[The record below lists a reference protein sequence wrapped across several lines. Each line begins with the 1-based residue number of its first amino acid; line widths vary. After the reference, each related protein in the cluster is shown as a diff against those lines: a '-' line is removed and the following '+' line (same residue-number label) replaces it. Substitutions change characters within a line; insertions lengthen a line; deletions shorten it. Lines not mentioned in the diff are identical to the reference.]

1 MFRPRPATVNLRAS
15 LSKATEPGC
24 STVPTS
30 PLFAKIPIDGEGFG
44 EGSLCAR
51 TASPDDTNAVRQSSE
66 AIKIAPTIKNATT
79 PNAIAKR
86 NMAVSSTHGPVLP
99 GGLVHE
105 AYSLSRL
112 TKHFFAVPIFHE

>member
-15 LSKATEPGC
+15 LSKAAEPGC
-24 STVPTS
+24 NTVPTS

-51 TASPDDTNAVRQSSE
+51 TASPDDANAFRQSSE
-66 AIKIAPTIKNATT
+66 AIEIDPTITNAAT

-86 NMAVSSTHGPVLP
+86 NMAVSSTHGLVLP

-105 AYSLSRL
+105 VYSVSRL
-112 TKHFFAVPIFHE
+112 PKHFFVVAIFHE